1 MFVKDYMTRHP
12 VMIDPGVSMVEAQG
26 IMAESRFRHLPV
38 VEKGKRLAGLIT
50 RQRLRVSP
58 TDLGSL
64 NVWEITRFLSDL
76 RVEDVMVKRRDVITI
91 DPDAPIEEAA
101 QLMVVNEIGCL
112 PVLEDDV
119 VVGIVTQADMLIQ
132 LTTLLGF
139 DTPGTR
145 ATMRVPDRQ
154 GEAAKVTG
162 AIAEQGWGIW
172 VIGSV
177 PAPKHP
183 GYWDVVVKVRGV
195 SKDELAAV
203 LKQIPEQELVDIRET
218 TYHS

>member
-12 VMIDPGVSMVEAQG
+12 VMIDPGVSVVEAQG
-26 IMAESRFRHLPV
+26 IMAESGFRHLAV

-64 NVWEITRFLSDL
+64 NVWEITRFLSDM
-76 RVEDVMVKRRDVITI
+76 RVEDVMVKRRDVMTI

-112 PVLEDDV
+112 PVQEDDV
-119 VVGIVTQADMLIQ
+119 VVGIITQADMLIQ

-139 DTPGTR
+139 ETPGMR
-145 ATMRVPDRQ
+145 ATMRVPDRV
-154 GEAAKVTG
+154 GEAAKITG

-177 PAPKHP
+177 LTPKHP
-183 GYWDVVVKVRGV
+183 GYCDVVVKVCGT
-195 SKDELAAV
+195 SKDELTAV

>member
-12 VMIDPGVSMVEAQG
+12 VMIDPDVSMVEAQG

-38 VEKGKRLAGLIT
+38 AEGGKRLAGLIT
-50 RQRLRVSP
+50 RQRLRVSA

-76 RVEDVMVKRRDVITI
+76 RVKDVMVKRRDVITI

-119 VVGIVTQADMLIQ
+119 VVGIITQADMLIQ

-139 DTPGTR
+139 EMPGIR
-145 ATMRVPDRQ
+145 ATIRVPDRE

-162 AIAEQGWGIW
+162 AIAEQGWGIR

-177 PAPKHP
+177 PTPKHP

-218 TYHS
+218 TCHL